1 MKKWMLATSAT
12 VAFLTAFTAS
22 AAAPDQKT
30 AHPGA
35 RQAIY
40 QSWSLSDQQKNQLTN
55 ENKAFHER
63 LTALKDQ
70 SFDSIQ
76 ARHEAMKE
84 AARTHHEAL
93 ARVLNDEQ
101 RRVLEGLD
109 QRAAAM
115 QTRGALRAAL
125 LDSWKLD
132 DTQRQALDDS
142 RRQMRRDLAELR
154 HDKGAM
160 DSRKDRRQAMATL
173 HEQQHARLSRV
184 LSAEQIRVLEMI
196 RHVELRGPK
205 GKPPIDV
212 RHALVKSWHLE
223 ALQVDAMKAAA
234 KELHQKMAQLK
245 DMDASQDSDRRH
257 RMIEARTAFHHSLED
272 ILSQDQ
278 LAALDSVSRHHHPA
292 MGPRHH
298 GADQNAP
305 LKPDQS

>member
-12 VAFLTAFTAS
+12 VALLTAFTAS
-22 AAAPDQKT
+22 AAATDQKT

-40 QSWSLSDQQKNQLTN
+40 QSWSLSDQQQNQLTN

-93 ARVLNDEQ
+93 ASVLDDEQ
-101 RRVLEGLD
+101 RQVLEGLD
-109 QRAAAM
+109 QRAAAL
-115 QTRGALRAAL
+115 RAKGALRAAL

-132 DTQRQALDDS
+132 DTQRQALDDA
-142 RRQMRRDLAELR
+142 RRQMRQDLAELR

-160 DSRKDRRQAMATL
+160 GSRKDRRQAMATL
-173 HEQQHARLSRV
+173 HEQQHTRLSRV
-184 LSAEQIRVLEMI
+184 LSAEQIKVLEMM

-223 ALQVDAMKAAA
+223 TSQLDAMKAAA
-234 KELHQKMAQLK
+234 KELHQKMTQLK
-245 DMDASQDSDRRH
+245 NRDAPQDSDQRQ
-257 RMIEARTAFHHSLED
+257 RMIEARAAFHHSLED
-272 ILSQDQ
+272 ILSPDQ
-278 LAALDSVSRHHHPA
+278 LAAMDSVSRYHHIA

-298 GADQNAP
+298 GAVRGAP
-305 LKPDQS
+305 SQPDQS